1 VIATRDFAEF
11 YFDNDTGLPL
21 TLCSRLTGLHA
32 QPAGAGKPSAIYA
45 GSEAVT
51 RGCGTLGGDYSAALA
66 FGFAGFRDWAHAA
79 PAQSIFR
86 LHAVPSGKRVHGRPP
101 HASYPMP
108 ASKQEMQAS
117 NFPHHRPRKALKHPG
132 TGTDDGVR

>member
-32 QPAGAGKPSAIYA
+32 QPVGAGKPSAIYA

-66 FGFAGFRDWAHAA
+66 SGFAGFHDWAHAA

-86 LHAVPSGKRVHGRPP
+86 LHAARRANATMVVRHTRPIRCR
-101 HASYPMP
+101 HRSKKCRQAISRIIGP
-108 ASKQEMQAS
+108 AR
-117 NFPHHRPRKALKHPG
+117 H
-132 TGTDDGVR
+132 